1 MKATERNEH
10 HRSALHNQNATVRH
24 DAHASQLDSPSATE
38 GLSEKFSTAPEPSL
52 NPERRRARVEALFPV
67 SLKCLAAVI

>member
-24 DAHASQLDSPSATE
+24 DALASQIDSPSATA
-38 GLSEKFSTAPEPSL
+38 GLSENFPLRQSQ
-52 NPERRRARVEALFPV
+52 ALTPRSVVHV
-67 SLKCLAAVI
+67 SKRYFQCR

>member
-24 DAHASQLDSPSATE
+24 DALASQIDSPSATE
-38 GLSEKFSTAPEPSL
+38 GCRKNFPLRQSQ
-52 NPERRRARVEALFPV
+52 ALTPRSVVHV
-67 SLKCLAAVI
+67 SKRYFQCR